1 MESPYGEK
9 LFKINDD
16 VFLICLSSAPM
27 LFCVLVRSSKLGS
40 LSPRI
45 PLHPFLK
52 DAQEYTISKNYTI
65 PTDSEMMYDGRS
77 EMSDV

>member
-1 MESPYGEK
+1 
-9 LFKINDD
+9 
-16 VFLICLSSAPM
+16 M

-45 PLHPFLK
+45 PLHPSSK
-52 DAQEYTISKNYTI
+52 DAQEYIISKNYTI